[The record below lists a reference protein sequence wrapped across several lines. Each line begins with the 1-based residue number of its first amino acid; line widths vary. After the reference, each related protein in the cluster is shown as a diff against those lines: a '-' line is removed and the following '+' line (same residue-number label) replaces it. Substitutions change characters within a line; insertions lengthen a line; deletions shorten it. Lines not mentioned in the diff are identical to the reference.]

1 MAVKV
6 LTVVWCRYCFDVVEL
21 LIMLIILLVLV
32 LLEVVADYGIGD
44 HDVGGSS
51 VLMWLAAVELAVCDL
66 SKFARSLLTDFG

>member
-6 LTVVWCRYCFDVVEL
+6 LTVVWCRYCFVVVEL
-21 LIMLIILLVLV
+21 LIILLVLV

-44 HDVGGSS
+44 HDVGGSSS

>member
-6 LTVVWCRYCFDVVEL
+6 FSVVWCRYRFVVVEL
-21 LIMLIILLVLV
+21 LIILLVLV

>member
-1 MAVKV
+1 MFS
-6 LTVVWCRYCFDVVEL
+6 VVWCRYCFVVVEL
-21 LIMLIILLVLV
+21 LIILLVLV
-32 LLEVVADYGIGD
+32 FLEVVADYEIGD

>member
-1 MAVKV
+1 MF
-6 LTVVWCRYCFDVVEL
+6 TVVWCRYCFDVVEL
-21 LIMLIILLVLV
+21 LIILLVLV

>member
-6 LTVVWCRYCFDVVEL
+6 LTVIWCRYCFDVVEL
-21 LIMLIILLVLV
+21 LIILLVLV
-32 LLEVVADYGIGD
+32 LLEVVADYEIGD

-51 VLMWLAAVELAVCDL
+51 VLMWLAAVEVVVCDL

>member
-6 LTVVWCRYCFDVVEL
+6 LTVVWCRYCFVVVEL
-21 LIMLIILLVLV
+21 LIILLVLV

>member
-6 LTVVWCRYCFDVVEL
+6 FSVVWCRYCFVVVEL
-21 LIMLIILLVLV
+21 LIILLVLV